1 MNSTKIRQRKWRSI
15 SAKDLTVIKKTVCT
29 MHHQTSKNIFNS
41 AITVLPWRQTRYNI
55 LNDIAKVQNATKRPI
70 LTLSQK
76 ESRRNWAFKYMKQNW
91 RNVIF
96 TDECR
101 INLNGPDGCKRG

>member
-1 MNSTKIRQRKWRSI
+1 MP
-15 SAKDLTVIKKTVCT
+15 
-29 MHHQTSKNIFNS
+29 HQTSKNIFNS

-55 LNDIAKVQNATKRPI
+55 LNDIAKGPKRLI

-76 ESRRNWAFKYMKQNW
+76 ESRRNWAFKYMKENW

-96 TDECR
+96 TDECWV
-101 INLNGPDGCKRG
+101 NLDGPDGCKRG